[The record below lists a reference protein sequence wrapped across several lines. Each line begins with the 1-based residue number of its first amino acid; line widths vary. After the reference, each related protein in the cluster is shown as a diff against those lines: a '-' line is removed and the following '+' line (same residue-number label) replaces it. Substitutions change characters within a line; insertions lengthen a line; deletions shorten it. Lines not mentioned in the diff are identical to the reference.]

1 MLVIPTKELPS
12 KRLLVTHL
20 HWGRLALEEDQN
32 LSSFG
37 DCQRQGIQNLVYYSV
52 KQAAVKVKE

>member
-20 HWGRLALEEDQN
+20 HWGRLGEDQN